1 MVEKFVGNNGM
12 QQKEKQTNK
21 QTNKTKQKVS
31 PVQRLLTEHVDV
43 TN

>member
-21 QTNKTKQKVS
+21 QTKQNKKCRRFKGS
-31 PVQRLLTEHVDV
+31 
-43 TN
+43 